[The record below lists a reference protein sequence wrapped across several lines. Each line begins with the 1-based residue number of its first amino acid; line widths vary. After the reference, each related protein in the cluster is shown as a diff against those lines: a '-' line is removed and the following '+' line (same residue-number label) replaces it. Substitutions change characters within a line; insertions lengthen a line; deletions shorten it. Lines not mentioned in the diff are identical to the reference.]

1 MSHRR
6 GHLDST
12 QIYFPCEWREARFL
26 HRTHW
31 ESNPGPSRGSPLHNR
46 CWLSF
51 TLPWP
56 LWHCCP
62 LVIASAPWVLEWAT
76 KKSLDGS
83 NSACTLTMTPFVYN
97 VMCMFIDMYYGFK
110 MRDNITALPP
120 GDFLFAYQ
128 ITRRPGPACTKR
140 LNLRSSLSLT
150 FS

>member
-1 MSHRR
+1 MKERVFLSNNQDGIMENYWMMQFLNVTDVLTNRVNCS
-6 GHLDST
+6 GST
-12 QIYFPCEWREARFL
+12 FNLTLFWRVVRDLRAL
-26 HRTHW
+26 
-31 ESNPGPSRGSPLHNR
+31 
-46 CWLSF
+46 
-51 TLPWP
+51 
-56 LWHCCP
+56 

-110 MRDNITALPP
+110 MRGNITALPP

-128 ITRRPGPACTKR
+128 ITRRPGSACTKR
-140 LNLRSSLSLT
+140 LNLRGALSLT